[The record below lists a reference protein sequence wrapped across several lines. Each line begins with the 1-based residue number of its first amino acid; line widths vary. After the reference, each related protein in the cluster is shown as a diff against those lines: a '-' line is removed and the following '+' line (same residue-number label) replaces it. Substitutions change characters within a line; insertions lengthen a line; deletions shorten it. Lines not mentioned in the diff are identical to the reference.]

1 MHDSLLLHP
10 RNPVSSRGLFFFTE
24 SLDRFQ
30 APKFSL
36 LLLYFT
42 GSRGLGQK
50 KNQHSVIR
58 VSGSSCPFSGAKF
71 LNTARTVHT
80 PQRLP
85 IDYDRPWWGECV
97 KEESERGRRSN
108 GVSPVPSLPLSLTQW
123 VHEYWVS
130 IPSTRVPSHRMEEVE
145 VSRRWLGFVLGGLT
159 GKYLPSS
166 DISWPSMRQHKTM
179 WMRLFNCSGRISE
192 QHIGGEEP
200 VDEETLWAEIKV
212 VCSTSV

>member
-1 MHDSLLLHP
+1 MARVERRLHVPRSVLSADAAPAALPHSHHPHHHNRRYYLRNVQHTDSGPSATNCTTHSSSTRAIRSLLAGP
-10 RNPVSSRGLFFFTE
+10 SSQE

-30 APKFSL
+30 ARKFS

-130 IPSTRVPSHRMEEVE
+130 IPSTRVPSHR
-145 VSRRWLGFVLGGLT
+145 
-159 GKYLPSS
+159 K
-166 DISWPSMRQHKTM
+166 
-179 WMRLFNCSGRISE
+179 
-192 QHIGGEEP
+192 
-200 VDEETLWAEIKV
+200 
-212 VCSTSV
+212 